1 LVTGIITN
9 QIIQQLFI
17 SDLVVA
23 DLSFWNANVFYEL
36 AFRHTI
42 KKPTIHMIRKD
53 ERLPFDIQGS
63 RTIYFNLSDLDDVEY
78 TKETL
83 SKQIEIVENKK
94 VFDNPITTSFDINE
108 LKNSEK
114 PLDKIMIEM
123 IDNIKEIR
131 LELQE
136 IKNYNRT
143 PSRNLEKHNSY
154 LIDPSFAKVPDSVIT
169 NINKIPN
176 VRIANID

>member
-1 LVTGIITN
+1 M
-9 QIIQQLFI
+9 FI
-17 SDLVVA
+17 SDLVVT

-42 KKPTIHMIRKD
+42 KKPTIHMIRKN
-53 ERLPFDIQGS
+53 ESLPFDIQGN
-63 RTIYFNLSDLDDVEY
+63 RTINFNLSDLDDVED

-83 SKQIEIVENKK
+83 SKQIEIVENNK
-94 VFDNPITTSFDINE
+94 VFDNLITTSFDINE

-114 PLDKIMIEM
+114 PHKLMLEI
-123 IDNIKEIR
+123 IDNIKELR
-131 LELQE
+131 LEIQE
-136 IKNYNRT
+136 IKKYDIT

-154 LIDPSFAKVPDSVIT
+154 LIDPSIAKIPDNVIT

-176 VRIANID
+176 VRIANIEYN